1 MRDHG
6 EARRGPTTEWM
17 VIMMICVVRVGRAAA
32 GVDVGCF
39 GVVDEQD
46 WGGREAER
54 AEVWLGIDR
63 VSSRGLTILPIMQ
76 FFSCHIF

>member
-1 MRDHG
+1 MGDHG
-6 EARRGPTTEWM
+6 EARRGPTTDWM

-46 WGGREAER
+46 WGGRA
-54 AEVWLGIDR
+54 G
-63 VSSRGLTILPIMQ
+63 G
-76 FFSCHIF
+76 